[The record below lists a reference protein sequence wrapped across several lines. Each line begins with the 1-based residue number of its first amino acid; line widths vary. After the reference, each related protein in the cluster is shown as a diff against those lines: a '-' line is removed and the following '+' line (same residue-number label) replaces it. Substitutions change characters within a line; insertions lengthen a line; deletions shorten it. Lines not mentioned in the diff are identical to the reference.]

1 MGGGEKA
8 INELCCPGGCRGTQA
23 KKASRLL
30 ADSFGITRGGPM
42 HNTNDFK
49 ADRWSTP
56 LVKGTYLQ
64 NSEKHALHHKLQA
77 T

>member
-30 ADSFGITRGGPM
+30 ADSFGITRGAPC
-42 HNTNDFK
+42 TTQTT
-49 ADRWSTP
+49 S
-56 LVKGTYLQ
+56 
-64 NSEKHALHHKLQA
+64 KLIA
-77 T
+77 GAHPS

>member
-1 MGGGEKA
+1 
-8 INELCCPGGCRGTQA
+8 
-23 KKASRLL
+23 
-30 ADSFGITRGGPM
+30 M

-64 NSEKHALHHKLQA
+64 NPEKHALHRKLQA